1 MNAKYYK
8 ALENYL
14 RLEKEVQKLASN
26 NPIADSNTKSKG
38 YFNLKDLNRHLFK

>member
-14 RLEKEVQKLASN
+14 KLEKEVRKLESN
-26 NPIADSNTKSKG
+26 NPIVDTTKSKG